1 MKVLGAA
8 LLLCFVVFC
17 AFQLPTDTLCKT
29 IRTGRFHSYRAGTG
43 AHTIILRTDSLQLE
57 IRPASKDTTFWKISW
72 LSNCRFAAEYISGP
86 GPRNEAEL
94 QRYRNTVLFYNI
106 REITK
111 DYYVGTTTVRG
122 ADGSNSY
129 LTDTTWLRAR

>member
-1 MKVLGAA
+1 MKLSWLAAFLGLVL
-8 LLLCFVVFC
+8 LS
-17 AFQLPTDTLCKT
+17 AFQLPTDALCKT
-29 IRTGRFHSYRAGTG
+29 IRKGRFHSYRAGTG

-57 IRPASKDTTFWKISW
+57 IRPGTKDTTFWKISW

-86 GPRNEAEL
+86 GPRNAGEL
-94 QRYRNTVLFYNI
+94 QQYRNTVLFYNI

-111 DYYVGTTTVRG
+111 DYYVGTTTIRG